1 MRCTACNKALTDIE
15 STRKDGRTGEYYDLC
30 GNCYQ
35 SYRDNLVT
43 LEDYEYGTEAE
54 IKEIVG
60 I

>member
-15 STRKDGRTGEYYDLC
+15 STRKDSRTGEYYDLC

-35 SYRDNLVT
+35 YHKETLVT
-43 LEDYEYGTEAE
+43 LEDYEYG
-54 IKEIVG
+54 IKEVLIDN